1 MRIVVGMFLLVT
13 VSMLGAQE
21 KWWNHF
27 NSPALDNVIENTL
40 KNNGDVAAIKE
51 RYKGAE
57 ARSDQSAAELYPSL
71 MASAGINY
79 LPLTTG
85 GKPGIVLDPSAIG
98 GFTAQMVPEETQL
111 FATGQAGLSA
121 RYSIDSW
128 GAGYQTS
135 KSTEYSARAVKKD
148 AEYLSFKMTSA
159 VALSYFNYL
168 YRQNILT
175 ILEDQIATTKEILE
189 MTRARYR
196 SGVHSLLPVLQQ
208 EQVLASREAQLP
220 SAKQGVLS
228 TKLNV
233 ETLSGI
239 HLDQSIKNLM
249 LPEVSEWRMNSE
261 GAIVDKRDDILAE
274 KSRIEAAK
282 YMNTAALLG
291 HLPKLE
297 LTGMVG
303 YDYTIEPS
311 STSDEAWAVGANL
324 TVPIF
329 TGFAASS
336 GYRATQADLRAAEHS
351 LKQKIIS
358 AKAGLVSQS
367 SQVESQLN
375 AYAAWKKNRSAA
387 QKAFNEAKKQYTNG
401 LTTYLEVLNAL
412 NALTQAEMNLLN
424 AHMMVLTAQ
433 VSFVELRGGRL

>member
-1 MRIVVGMFLLVT
+1 MKKLVSICL
-13 VSMLGAQE
+13 VLSINILGAQE
-21 KWWNHF
+21 IWWNYF
-27 NSPALDNVIENTL
+27 NDPALNNVIESTL
-40 KNNGDVAAIKE
+40 KNNGDLAAIKQ
-51 RYKGAE
+51 RYKSAN
-57 ARSDQSAAELYPSL
+57 ARSDQSAAGLYPSL
-71 MASAGINY
+71 MASASVNY

-85 GKPGIVLDPSAIG
+85 GKPAIAIDPNTG
-98 GFTAQMVPEETQL
+98 GVIEQMVPEKTQL

-135 KSTEYSARAVKKD
+135 KSTEYSASAAKKD
-148 AEYLSFKMTSA
+148 AEFFAFKMTTA
-159 VALSYFNYL
+159 VSLSYFNYL
-168 YRQNILT
+168 YRQNIFA
-175 ILEDQIATTKEILE
+175 ILEEQIASTKEILE

-233 ETLSGI
+233 ETISGI
-239 HLDQSIKNLM
+239 QLDASIKNQP
-249 LPEVSEWRMNSE
+249 LPGVAEWRMIGTDAVIE
-261 GAIVDKRDDILAE
+261 KRDDILAE

-282 YMNTAALLG
+282 HMNTAALLG

-303 YDYTIEPS
+303 YDYTVEPN
-311 STSDEAWAVGANL
+311 STSDKAWAVGANL
-324 TVPIF
+324 TVPLF

-336 GYRATQADLRAAEHS
+336 GYRATHADLRAAEYG

-358 AKAGLVSQS
+358 AKAGLAIQS
-367 SQVESQLN
+367 FQVESQLE
-375 AYAAWKKNRSAA
+375 AYGAWKKNRDAA

-412 NALTQAEMNLLN
+412 NALTQAELNVLN

-433 VSFVELRGGRL
+433 VSFVELRGGWL